1 MAVVRFPMVFIGFGG
16 AFGLTLED
24 ENVEE
29 PEGTANESEPY
40 TLTRPVF
47 ELSQKKHCELVNE

>member
-16 AFGLTLED
+16 AFGLTLAED

-29 PEGTANESEPY
+29 PEGTANESEP
-40 TLTRPVF
+40 
-47 ELSQKKHCELVNE
+47 